1 MNLQL
6 VLSRFSMQPDPS
18 WATVWFTPEQ
28 VGVWNWE
35 RFDNAEYK
43 ALHEEGLVENDPAK
57 RDVNS
62 QKMQSL
68 MDESG
73 CYVFLTHE
81 VVGAIHRDDVSPG
94 LKPNGE
100 SMLAKFKSA

>member
-1 MNLQL
+1 MQL
-6 VLSRFSMQPDPS
+6 VLRRFSMQPDPS

-35 RFDNAEYK
+35 RFNDAEYK
-43 ALHEEGLVENDPAK
+43 RLHEEGLIENDPAK
-57 RDVNS
+57 RDVIYR
-62 QKMQSL
+62 QMQDL

-73 CYVFLTHE
+73 CYVFFTHE
-81 VVGAIHRDDVSPG
+81 VVGAIHKDSVSPG

-100 SMLAKFKSA
+100 SMLAKFTSA

>member
-1 MNLQL
+1 M
-6 VLSRFSMQPDPS
+6 
-18 WATVWFTPEQ
+18 
-28 VGVWNWE
+28 
-35 RFDNAEYK
+35 
-43 ALHEEGLVENDPAK
+43 HEEGLVENDLAN
-57 RDVNS
+57 RDVS
-62 QKMQSL
+62 YKKLQSL
-68 MDESG
+68 MDDSG